1 MLNTN
6 AFVVLA
12 GNPGPWDEEMNKR
25 CGAGSAPGT
34 LKSEDLVQVQV
45 DQHRRG
51 RRSATLVSTI
61 YGYSVRLASGLDE
74 RQVLFGGRAL
84 GRNVS
89 KEEAIAFGIK
99 WANEDPDKREFYVRK
114 EDAS

>member
-1 MLNTN
+1 MMNSN

-12 GNPGPWDEEMNKR
+12 GNPGPWDEEMKQR
-25 CGAGSAPGT
+25 CDN
-34 LKSEDLVQVQV
+34 KSEDLVKVQV
-45 DQHRRG
+45 DQHGRG
-51 RRSATLVSTI
+51 RRSATLVATI

-99 WANEDPDKREFYVRK
+99 WANEDPKNREFYVAK
-114 EDAS
+114 ADAP